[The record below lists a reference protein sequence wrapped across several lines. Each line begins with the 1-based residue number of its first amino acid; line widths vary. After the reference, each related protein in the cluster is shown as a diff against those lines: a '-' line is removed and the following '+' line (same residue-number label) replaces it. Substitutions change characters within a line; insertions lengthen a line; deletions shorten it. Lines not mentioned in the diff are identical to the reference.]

1 VSANFAYVDDVE
13 FSNSGGSTTIALPAQ
28 NVAAGNLLVLGLRWE
43 GGGVSDATTASIS
56 DTAGHTWQLLGYQST
71 GGGSESE
78 RIALFYTLSATAE
91 ASNIVTAT
99 LSASRTFRQAICAQ
113 YSYDGTIELG
123 DTGSGLSTTN
133 TATVTSSPAL
143 DAAVGDVAIGFMGQF
158 QSANTFAP
166 AAGYTARDALGL
178 AALFDQVA
186 ASPGTFS
193 PGGTFSSGSDTYVL
207 LTAVFQEVAGGGG
220 ATQPPRSMHQFRM
233 RRAA

>member
-1 VSANFAYVDDVE
+1 MSANLAFVDDVE
-13 FSNSGGSTTIALPAQ
+13 LAASGSSTTIVLPAQ

-56 DTAGHTWQLLGYQST
+56 DTAGNTWQLVGYLSP
-71 GGGSESE
+71 GGGSETE
-78 RIALFYTLSATAE
+78 RIGLFYTLAAAAHAT
-91 ASNIVTAT
+91 NVVTAT
-99 LSASRTFRQAICAQ
+99 LSASRSFRQADCAQ

-133 TATVTSSPAL
+133 VVPVTSSPAL
-143 DAAVGDVAIGFMGQF
+143 DADAGDLALGWVGYF
-158 QSANTFAP
+158 QSGNVFTP

-178 AALFDQVA
+178 ASLFDQTAVSTA
-186 ASPGTFS
+186 TFS
-193 PGGTFSSGSDTYVL
+193 PGGSFTTGSDTYVL

-220 ATQPPRSMHQFRM
+220 QAPRSMHQYRM